1 MAVIK
6 NSSVNIIEFSVKHI
20 DIEPYLVVT
29 KILNI
34 IEVLYILIIA
44 EISQYIHIAICKL
57 IFSEYIVVWYNDN
70 LFTVPNLRFLKSKPG
85 RYFQAQPKD
94 DSRNTN
100 THGERVGI
108 LIMSVAIY
116 WESLK

>member
-1 MAVIK
+1 MPIQCQKMEVIK
-6 NSSVNIIEFSVKHI
+6 KSSVNIIEFSIKHI

-44 EISQYIHIAICKL
+44 EISQYIHIAIGKL

-85 RYFQAQPKD
+85 RYFLEQPKD
-94 DSRNTN
+94 
-100 THGERVGI
+100 EI
-108 LIMSVAIY
+108 LNDEI
-116 WESLK
+116 

>member
-1 MAVIK
+1 MEVIK
-6 NSSVNIIEFSVKHI
+6 NSSVNIIEFSIKHI
-20 DIEPYLVVT
+20 DTEPYLVVT

-44 EISQYIHIAICKL
+44 EISQYIHIAIGKL

-85 RYFQAQPKD
+85 RHFQAQPKD

-100 THGERVGI
+100 IRGERVGI

-116 WESLK
+116 WNL